1 MVMSKEKINNF
12 KLTKIDF
19 LPFIEGLD
27 LFLSLSIITY
37 ISSYL
42 FPGID
47 FRVSII
53 YSTIL
58 ILLSFVSKL
67 VSPYFLNK
75 LKFLTNLSKYF
86 FLIFSSIYLL
96 PIILP
101 SQNLFYIPV
110 IILILFR
117 LSVGI
122 FFSIFNPIIL
132 RNNSLNQIFNNDSVV
147 KYWLIFITGMIF
159 GSIFFSIVNEALSNN
174 VLNLGGWKIF
184 YLIIFLIIFFIFIF
198 DKFFSKSNHFLSNFS
213 FTDDIS
219 VSFKDLNI
227 VAKNFSIIIP
237 IFFFIIFASSSWLP
251 KFCNPENMQLLDYK
265 IMFLILIFLF
275 TIFLFPL
282 LKLIGKKRS
291 SFFVTV
297 LLLSISIL
305 PIFVVDHSSYSINF
319 IKFLISLI
327 SGLSLCI
334 FLLDY
339 KIKQNLSSNEIFFSL
354 NFPFFLVF
362 LLVPFSFYYFIH
374 NTLSNNIIFVIFSS
388 IFLVCLLS
396 RIYSKRK

>member
-42 FPGID
+42 FPEID

-110 IILILFR
+110 II
-117 LSVGI
+117 
-122 FFSIFNPIIL
+122 
-132 RNNSLNQIFNNDSVV
+132 
-147 KYWLIFITGMIF
+147 
-159 GSIFFSIVNEALSNN
+159 
-174 VLNLGGWKIF
+174 
-184 YLIIFLIIFFIFIF
+184 
-198 DKFFSKSNHFLSNFS
+198 
-213 FTDDIS
+213 
-219 VSFKDLNI
+219 
-227 VAKNFSIIIP
+227 
-237 IFFFIIFASSSWLP
+237 
-251 KFCNPENMQLLDYK
+251 
-265 IMFLILIFLF
+265 
-275 TIFLFPL
+275 
-282 LKLIGKKRS
+282 
-291 SFFVTV
+291 
-297 LLLSISIL
+297 SISA
-305 PIFVVDHSSYSINF
+305 
-319 IKFLISLI
+319 
-327 SGLSLCI
+327 
-334 FLLDY
+334 
-339 KIKQNLSSNEIFFSL
+339 
-354 NFPFFLVF
+354 PF
-362 LLVPFSFYYFIH
+362 
-374 NTLSNNIIFVIFSS
+374 
-388 IFLVCLLS
+388 
-396 RIYSKRK
+396 